1 MCRNQ
6 NFEIFGWGSDRPSKY
21 LGFSFFHNFF
31 FALISFLSFSY
42 LFAAVV
48 DLGLPPTSEKASSRS
63 MGNFYHGEAMCSHR
77 KFCSEFFTQISE
89 HFRAYLRLHWAD
101 HFDLGIIRKFF
112 FSCKS
117 WVWMMPILVKG
128 DHVGSGKSQGVKKAK
143 LFTRWLT
150 WGGQSQSI
158 CLVHGIS
165 WNPWGQVKIQMWKS
179 ECSLHS
185 TPCVIPFKVHIIS
198 GKIIISYKL
207 LITVQ

>member
-1 MCRNQ
+1 MSSDLLKKAFATWQHVFLSTSITFYNIFVRVCA
-6 NFEIFGWGSDRPSKY
+6 EIKILRFLDEEVTESRPSKY
-21 LGFSFFHNFF
+21 LGFSFFHNFFF

-63 MGNFYHGEAMCSHR
+63 MGNFYHGEATCSHR

-89 HFRAYLRLHWAD
+89 HFCAYLRLHWAD
-101 HFDLGIIRKFF
+101 HFELGIITKFF

-128 DHVGSGKSQGVKKAK
+128 DHVRSGKSQRVKKAK

-150 WGGQSQSI
+150 
-158 CLVHGIS
+158 
-165 WNPWGQVKIQMWKS
+165 
-179 ECSLHS
+179 
-185 TPCVIPFKVHIIS
+185 
-198 GKIIISYKL
+198 
-207 LITVQ
+207 